1 MKLTRAGIKDRTA
14 WEKAGITLPGYDV
27 EAVSEKAKKEL
38 SSAMNANINLPF
50 IAMTKSGPHHMDINI
65 TRSLFESMTADLI
78 DRTVT
83 PVENALHDAG
93 LKKTDIN
100 MVLLV
105 GGSTR
110 IPAVQEL
117 SLIHI

>member
-1 MKLTRAGIKDRTA
+1 MRAI
-14 WEKAGITLPGYDV
+14 P
-27 EAVSEKAKKEL
+27 
-38 SSAMNANINLPF
+38 
-50 IAMTKSGPHHMDINI
+50 
-65 TRSLFESMTADLI
+65 DLI

-110 IPAVQEL
+110 IPAVRESQKNMWYRAFKKI
-117 SLIHI
+117 LISMSVLQWERQFRAKLGDS

>member
-1 MKLTRAGIKDRTA
+1 MA
-14 WEKAGITLPGYDV
+14 E
-27 EAVSEKAKKEL
+27 E
-38 SSAMNANINLPF
+38 SSFLAFSASSLNLC
-50 IAMTKSGPHHMDINI
+50 IA
-65 TRSLFESMTADLI
+65 ADLI

-83 PVENALHDAG
+83 PVENALHYAG

-110 IPAVQEL
+110 IPAVQEKVRRICGIEP
-117 SLIHI
+117 SRTSITWSPISITETSNVPPPRSYTRIFCG